1 MTLNTPHIDWFG
13 LSPVLALIGTSF
25 FALLCAVLVPRTVR
39 RIAAASVSVVGF
51 TAGIVLAVWLYVDSA
66 NGHTIVSGAFY
77 RDRWT
82 ALGQVILCAVGL
94 ATTLLA
100 VEHVPGWRRDADPSR
115 RDDHVAEFFALL
127 LASAAGMAF
136 FVGAANLITLFLALE
151 WFSIAL
157 YVMCAL
163 DYDPVAASVGGEA
176 ADARP
181 EDRGA
186 FGAAG
191 GSLEAGLKY
200 LIVGSFGAATLLF
213 GSALVYGATGKI
225 SFDGIAATIGSQ
237 GLAGDT
243 FVVVGIA
250 LMVAGLGFKMSA
262 APFHMWTPD
271 VYEGAPT
278 TVTAWMSSATKVAAL
293 LLTFRV
299 MTTAFPHN
307 QHLWGWAFAIIATI
321 SLAIGNFAALVQ
333 KNVKRI
339 LAYSAIAQAGFML
352 IGLSTGSALGGRAL
366 MYYLIPY
373 SASAFG
379 SFAIVAARERE
390 LGVPVTLDNLAGFGW
405 ERPFLGVAM
414 WFFVFGFAG
423 LPLTGGFVGK
433 FYVFAAAYDHG
444 WAWLV
449 IVGVLAT
456 LVSLYYYLGI
466 VRAMYMR
473 GPEELQLRPGNV
485 AVSGG
490 APAKETLL
498 HLAVGA
504 ALVVA
509 VGSLF
514 AVQPLID
521 LAQHAA
527 SALPV

>member
-1 MTLNTPHIDWFG
+1 
-13 LSPVLALIGTSF
+13 
-25 FALLCAVLVPRTVR
+25 VR
-39 RIAAASVSVVGF
+39 RVTSAAIASVGF
-51 TAGIVLAVWLYVDSA
+51 TAALVLAIWIYIDTPD
-66 NGHTIVSGAFY
+66 GHTIAAGAFY

-82 ALGQVILCAVGL
+82 ALGQVILCCVGL

-100 VEHVPGWRRDADPSR
+100 VEHVPGWGRNADPTR
-115 RDDHVAEFFALL
+115 RDDHAAEFFALL

-136 FVGAANLITLFLALE
+136 FVGAANLITLFLSLE
-151 WFSIAL
+151 WFSITL
-157 YVMCAL
+157 YVMCAI
-163 DYDPVAASVGGEA
+163 DYDLE
-176 ADARP
+176 
-181 EDRGA
+181 
-186 FGAAG
+186 

-213 GSALVYGATGKI
+213 GSALVYGATGTV
-225 SFDGIAATIGSQ
+225 SYTGIASAIGSQ
-237 GLAGDT
+237 DLTGDT

-250 LMVAGLGFKMSA
+250 LIIAGLAFKMSA

-278 TVTAWMSSATKVAAL
+278 TVTAWMASATKVAAL
-293 LLTFRV
+293 LLTFRL
-299 MTTAFPHN
+299 MTTAFPDN
-307 QHLWGWAFAIIATI
+307 EHLWGWAFAIIATI
-321 SLAIGNFAALVQ
+321 SLVIGNFAALVQ
-333 KNVKRI
+333 QNVKRI

-352 IGLSTGSALGGRAL
+352 IGLSSGSALGARAV
-366 MYYLIPY
+366 MFYLIPY
-373 SASAFG
+373 SAAAFG
-379 SFAIVAARERE
+379 TFAIIAARERE

-423 LPLTGGFVGK
+423 LPLGGGFVGK

-444 WAWLV
+444 WTWLV

-473 GPEELQLRPGNV
+473 PAEELQVQPGGGV

-490 APAKETLL
+490 APARERLL

-504 ALVVA
+504 AFVVS

-521 LAQHAA
+521 LAQNAA
-527 SALPV
+527 SSLPL

>member
-1 MTLNTPHIDWFG
+1 VINTPPIDWFG
-13 LSPVLALIGTSF
+13 LSPILTLTGASF
-25 FALLCAVLVPRTVR
+25 CALLCAVLVPRAVR
-39 RIAAASVSVVGF
+39 RVVAGGLSLAGF
-51 TAGIVLAVWLYVDSA
+51 TAGLVLAIWLYVDSA
-66 NGHTIVSGAFY
+66 DGHTIAADSFY

-82 ALGQVILCAVGL
+82 ALGQVILCCIGL

-100 VEHVPGWRRDADPSR
+100 FEHVPGWGRDADPER

-127 LASAAGMAF
+127 LASGAGMAF
-136 FVGAANLITLFLALE
+136 FVGAANLMVLFLSLE

-157 YVMCAL
+157 YVMCAI
-163 DYDPVAASVGGEA
+163 DYDLE
-176 ADARP
+176 
-181 EDRGA
+181 
-186 FGAAG
+186 

-200 LIVGSFGAATLLF
+200 LIVGSFGAGTLLF

-225 SFDGIAATIGSQ
+225 SFHGIATAIGSQ
-237 GLAGDT
+237 GLTGDT

-250 LMVAGLGFKMSA
+250 LIVAGLGFKMSA

-293 LLTFRV
+293 LLAFRV
-299 MTTAFPHN
+299 MTTAFPDN

-333 KNVKRI
+333 RNVKRI
-339 LAYSAIAQAGFML
+339 LAYSAIAQAGFLL

-373 SASAFG
+373 SAAAFG

-423 LPLTGGFVGK
+423 LPLGGGFVGK

-444 WAWLV
+444 WVWLV

-473 GPEELQLRPGNV
+473 PSEELQLPPRSGV

-498 HLAVGA
+498 HIAVGA
-504 ALVVA
+504 AFVVS

-521 LAQHAA
+521 LARDAA
-527 SALPV
+527 SALPL

>member
-1 MTLNTPHIDWFG
+1 VINTPSIDWFG
-13 LSPVLALIGTSF
+13 LSPILALTGASF
-25 FALLCAVLVPRTVR
+25 LALLCAVLVPRTTR
-39 RIAAASVSVVGF
+39 RVAAAGCSLAGF
-51 TAGIVLAVWLYVDSA
+51 MAGLVLAIWLYVDSA
-66 NGHTIVSGAFY
+66 DGHTIVAGAFY

-82 ALGQVILCAVGL
+82 MLGQIILCCVGL

-100 VEHVPGWRRDADPSR
+100 VEHVPGWGRNADLER

-127 LASAAGMAF
+127 LASGAGMAF
-136 FVGAANLITLFLALE
+136 FVGAANLMVLFLSLE

-157 YVMCAL
+157 YVMCAI
-163 DYDPVAASVGGEA
+163 DYDLE
-176 ADARP
+176 
-181 EDRGA
+181 GA
-186 FGAAG
+186 
-191 GSLEAGLKY
+191 LEAGLKY
-200 LIVGSFGAATLLF
+200 LVVGSFGAATLLF

-225 SFDGIAATIGSQ
+225 SFDGIASAIGSQ
-237 GLAGDT
+237 GLTGDT

-250 LMVAGLGFKMSA
+250 LIVAGLGFKMSA

-299 MTTAFPHN
+299 MTTAFPAN
-307 QHLWGWAFAIIATI
+307 QHLWGWAFAIVATI

-333 KNVKRI
+333 RNVKRI
-339 LAYSAIAQAGFML
+339 LAYSAIAQAGFLL

-373 SASAFG
+373 SAAAFG

-423 LPLTGGFVGK
+423 LPLGGGFVGK
-433 FYVFAAAYDHG
+433 FYVFAAAYQHG
-444 WAWLV
+444 WVWLV

-473 GPEELQLRPGNV
+473 PSEELQLPPRSGV

-490 APAKETLL
+490 APARETLL

-504 ALVVA
+504 ALVVS

-521 LAQHAA
+521 LARNAA
-527 SALPV
+527 SALPL

>member
-1 MTLNTPHIDWFG
+1 MIDTPPIDWFG
-13 LSPVLALIGTSF
+13 LSPVLALTGTAF
-25 FALLCAVLVPRTVR
+25 AALLCAVLVPRAAR
-39 RIAAASVSVVGF
+39 RLAAASISAVGF
-51 TAGIVLAVWLYVDSA
+51 VAGIVLSIWLYVDSA
-66 NGHTIVSGAFY
+66 NGHTIVAGAFY

-82 ALGQVILCAVGL
+82 ALGQVILCGL
-94 ATTLLA
+94 GLVTTLLA
-100 VEHVPGWRRDADPSR
+100 VEHVPGWRSYADLDR
-115 RDDHVAEFFALL
+115 RDDNIAEFFALL
-127 LASAAGMAF
+127 LASGAGMAF
-136 FVGAANLITLFLALE
+136 FVGAANLMVLFLALE

-157 YVMCAL
+157 YVMCAI
-163 DYDPVAASVGGEA
+163 DYRVE
-176 ADARP
+176 
-181 EDRGA
+181 
-186 FGAAG
+186 

-200 LIVGSFGAATLLF
+200 LIVGSFGAGALLF

-225 SFDGIAATIGSQ
+225 SFDGIAAAIGSQ
-237 GLAGDT
+237 GLSGDA
-243 FVVVGIA
+243 FVVTGIA
-250 LMVAGLGFKMSA
+250 LMIAGLGFKMSA

-278 TVTAWMSSATKVAAL
+278 TVTAWMGSATKVAAL

-299 MTTAFPHN
+299 MTTAFPQN
-307 QHLWGWAFAIIATI
+307 QHLWGWAFAIVATI

-333 KNVKRI
+333 KSVKRI

-352 IGLSTGSALGGRAL
+352 IGLSAGSALGGRAL

-373 SASAFG
+373 SAAAFG

-390 LGVPVTLDNLAGFGW
+390 LGVAVTLDNLAGFGW

-423 LPLTGGFVGK
+423 LPLGGGFVGK
-433 FYVFAAAYDHG
+433 FYVFAAAYQHG
-444 WAWLV
+444 WVWLV

-456 LVSLYYYLGI
+456 LVSLYYYLAI

-473 GPEELQLRPGNV
+473 PSEELGLRP
-485 AVSGG
+485 AVTGG

-504 ALVVA
+504 ALVVS

-521 LAQHAA
+521 LARHAA
-527 SALPV
+527 GALPL

>member
-1 MTLNTPHIDWFG
+1 VINTPHIDWFG
-13 LSPVLALIGTSF
+13 LSPILTLTGAAF

-39 RIAAASVSVVGF
+39 RVAAGSISAVGYI
-51 TAGIVLAVWLYVDSA
+51 AGIVLAVWLYVDSA
-66 NGHTIVSGAFY
+66 NGHTIVAGAFY

-100 VEHVPGWRRDADPSR
+100 FEHVPGWSRSADAGR

-127 LASAAGMAF
+127 LASGAGMAF
-136 FVGAANLITLFLALE
+136 FVGAANLMVLFLALE
-151 WFSIAL
+151 WFSISL
-157 YVMCAL
+157 YVMCAI
-163 DYDPVAASVGGEA
+163 DYEL
-176 ADARP
+176 
-181 EDRGA
+181 E
-186 FGAAG
+186 

-200 LIVGSFGAATLLF
+200 LVVGSFGAGALLF

-225 SFDGIAATIGSQ
+225 SFQGIATAISSQ
-237 GLAGDT
+237 GLTGDT

-250 LMVAGLGFKMSA
+250 LIVAGLGFKMSA

-299 MTTAFPHN
+299 MTTAFPAN

-333 KNVKRI
+333 RNVKRI

-352 IGLSTGSALGGRAL
+352 IGLSTGSALGARAL

-373 SASAFG
+373 SAAAFG
-379 SFAIVAARERE
+379 SFAILAARERE

-414 WFFVFGFAG
+414 WFFVFSFAG
-423 LPLTGGFVGK
+423 LPLGGGFVGK
-433 FYVFAAAYDHG
+433 FYVFAAAYRHG
-444 WAWLV
+444 WVWLV

-473 GPEELQLRPGNV
+473 PSEELQVRPSGEV
-485 AVSGG
+485 AVTGG

-498 HLAVGA
+498 QLAVGA
-504 ALVVA
+504 SFVVS

-527 SALPV
+527 SALPL

>member
-1 MTLNTPHIDWFG
+1 VIETPHIDWFG
-13 LSPVLALIGTSF
+13 LSPILALVGTAF
-25 FALLCAVLVPRTVR
+25 FALLCAVLVPRAAR
-39 RIAAASVSVVGF
+39 RLAAASISTLGF
-51 TAGIVLAVWLYVDSA
+51 VAGIVLSIWLYVDSA
-66 NGHTIVSGAFY
+66 NGHTIVAGAFY

-82 ALGQVILCAVGL
+82 ALGQVILCGIGL
-94 ATTLLA
+94 ATTFLA
-100 VEHVPGWRRDADPSR
+100 FEHVPGWRTHGDLAR
-115 RDDHVAEFFALL
+115 RDDHIAEFFALL
-127 LASAAGMAF
+127 LASGAGMAF
-136 FVGAANLITLFLALE
+136 FFGAANLMVLFLALE

-157 YVMCAL
+157 YVMCAI
-163 DYDPVAASVGGEA
+163 DYDLE
-176 ADARP
+176 
-181 EDRGA
+181 
-186 FGAAG
+186 

-200 LIVGSFGAATLLF
+200 LVVGSFGAGALLF

-225 SFDGIAATIGSQ
+225 SFDGIASTIGSQ
-237 GLAGDT
+237 GLTGDT
-243 FVVVGIA
+243 FVVTGIA

-278 TVTAWMSSATKVAAL
+278 TVTAWMGSATKVAAL

-299 MTTAFPHN
+299 MTTAFPQN

-333 KNVKRI
+333 RSVKRI

-352 IGLSTGSALGGRAL
+352 IGLSAGSALGGRAL
-366 MYYLIPY
+366 MYYLVPY
-373 SASAFG
+373 SAAAFG
-379 SFAIVAARERE
+379 SFAVVAARERE

-423 LPLTGGFVGK
+423 LPLGGGFVGK
-433 FYVFAAAYDHG
+433 FYVFAAAYEHG
-444 WAWLV
+444 WVWLV

-456 LVSLYYYLGI
+456 LVSLYYYLAI

-473 GPEELQLRPGNV
+473 PSAELGLRP
-485 AVSGG
+485 AVTGG
-490 APAKETLL
+490 APAKETFL

-504 ALVVA
+504 ALVVS

-514 AVQPLID
+514 AVQPLVD
-521 LAQHAA
+521 LARHAA
-527 SALPV
+527 SALPL

>member
-1 MTLNTPHIDWFG
+1 MINTPPIDWFG
-13 LSPVLALIGTSF
+13 LSPILALTGASF
-25 FALLCAVLVPRTVR
+25 CALLCAVLVPRTAR
-39 RIAAASVSVVGF
+39 RVAAAGCSVAGF
-51 TAGIVLAVWLYVDSA
+51 TAGLVLAIWLYVDSA
-66 NGHTIVSGAFY
+66 NGHTIVAGAFY

-82 ALGQVILCAVGL
+82 ALGQVILCCIGL

-100 VEHVPGWRRDADPSR
+100 VEHVPGWGRDADPAR

-136 FVGAANLITLFLALE
+136 FVGAANLMVLFLSLE

-157 YVMCAL
+157 YVMCAI
-163 DYDPVAASVGGEA
+163 DYDLE
-176 ADARP
+176 
-181 EDRGA
+181 
-186 FGAAG
+186 

-200 LIVGSFGAATLLF
+200 LVIGSFGAATLLF
-213 GSALVYGATGKI
+213 GSALVYGATGTI
-225 SFDGIAATIGSQ
+225 SFDGIASAIGSQ
-237 GLAGDT
+237 GLTGDT

-250 LMVAGLGFKMSA
+250 LIVAGLGFKMSA

-293 LLTFRV
+293 LLAFRV
-299 MTTAFPHN
+299 MTTAFPAN

-333 KNVKRI
+333 RNVKRI
-339 LAYSAIAQAGFML
+339 LAYSAIAQAGFLL

-373 SASAFG
+373 SAAAFG

-423 LPLTGGFVGK
+423 LPLGGGFVGK
-433 FYVFAAAYDHG
+433 FYVFAAAYQHG
-444 WAWLV
+444 WVWLV

-473 GPEELQLRPGNV
+473 PSEELQLPPRSGV

-490 APAKETLL
+490 APARETLL

-504 ALVVA
+504 ALVVS

-521 LAQHAA
+521 LARDAT
-527 SALPV
+527 SALPL

>member
-1 MTLNTPHIDWFG
+1 VINTPNIDWFG
-13 LSPVLALIGTSF
+13 LSPVLTLIGAAFVS
-25 FALLCAVLVPRTVR
+25 LLCAVLVPRAWR
-39 RIAAASVSVVGF
+39 RVAGIGIAAAGF
-51 TAGIVLAVWLYVDSA
+51 TAGIVLAIWLYVDSA
-66 NGHTIVSGAFY
+66 DGHTIAAGAYY

-82 ALGQVILCAVGL
+82 SLGQVIIFAVGL

-100 VEHVPGWRRDADPSR
+100 AEHIPGWTRGAEPER

-127 LASAAGMAF
+127 LASAGGMAF
-136 FVGAANLITLFLALE
+136 FIGAANLITLFLSLE

-157 YVMCAL
+157 YIMCAI
-163 DYDPVAASVGGEA
+163 DYDLE
-176 ADARP
+176 
-181 EDRGA
+181 
-186 FGAAG
+186 

-200 LIVGSFGAATLLF
+200 LVVGSFGAATLLF
-213 GSALVYGATGKI
+213 GSALVYGATG
-225 SFDGIAATIGSQ
+225 SVEFSNIASTIGSQ
-237 GLAGDT
+237 GLTGDA

-299 MTTAFPHN
+299 MTTAFPQN

-352 IGLSTGSALGGRAL
+352 IGLSTGTALGGRAL

-373 SASAFG
+373 AAAAFG
-379 SFAIVAARERE
+379 TFAIVAARERE
-390 LGVPVTLDNLAGFGW
+390 LGVPVTLENLAGFGW

-414 WFFVFGFAG
+414 WFFVFGMAG

-444 WAWLV
+444 WVWLV

-473 GPEELQLRPGNV
+473 PSEELQVQPGTGV

-490 APAKETLL
+490 APARETLL

-504 ALVVA
+504 AFVVA

-514 AVQPLID
+514 AVEPLIT
-521 LAQHAA
+521 LARDAA
-527 SALPV
+527 SALPL

>member
-1 MTLNTPHIDWFG
+1 VINTPPIDWFG
-13 LSPVLALIGTSF
+13 LSPILALTGASF
-25 FALLCAVLVPRTVR
+25 FALLCAVLVPRTAR
-39 RIAAASVSVVGF
+39 RVAAAGCSVAGF
-51 TAGIVLAVWLYVDSA
+51 TAGLVLAIWLYVDSA
-66 NGHTIVSGAFY
+66 NGHTIVAGAFY

-82 ALGQVILCAVGL
+82 ALGQIILCCIGL
-94 ATTLLA
+94 ATALLA
-100 VEHVPGWRRDADPSR
+100 VEHVPGWGRDADPAR

-136 FVGAANLITLFLALE
+136 FVGAANLVVLFLSLE

-157 YVMCAL
+157 YVMCAI
-163 DYDPVAASVGGEA
+163 DYDLE
-176 ADARP
+176 
-181 EDRGA
+181 GA
-186 FGAAG
+186 
-191 GSLEAGLKY
+191 LEAGLKY
-200 LIVGSFGAATLLF
+200 LVVGSFGAATLLF

-225 SFDGIAATIGSQ
+225 SFDGIASAIGSQ
-237 GLAGDT
+237 GLTGDT
-243 FVVVGIA
+243 FVVTGIA
-250 LMVAGLGFKMSA
+250 LIVAGLGFKMSA

-293 LLTFRV
+293 LLAFRV
-299 MTTAFPHN
+299 MTTAFPAN

-333 KNVKRI
+333 RNVKRI
-339 LAYSAIAQAGFML
+339 LAYSAIAQAGFLL

-373 SASAFG
+373 SAAAFG

-423 LPLTGGFVGK
+423 LPLGGGFVGK
-433 FYVFAAAYDHG
+433 FYVFAAAYQHG
-444 WAWLV
+444 WVWLV

-473 GPEELQLRPGNV
+473 PSEELQLPPGSGV
-485 AVSGG
+485 AVTGG

-504 ALVVA
+504 ALAVS

-527 SALPV
+527 SALPL

>member
-1 MTLNTPHIDWFG
+1 VINTPSIDWFG
-13 LSPVLALIGTSF
+13 LGPILALTGASF
-25 FALLCAVLVPRTVR
+25 VALLCAVLVPRAAR
-39 RIAAASVSVVGF
+39 RVAAAGCSVAGF
-51 TAGIVLAVWLYVDSA
+51 TAGLVLAIWLYVDSA
-66 NGHTIVSGAFY
+66 DGHTIVAGAFY

-82 ALGQVILCAVGL
+82 MLGQIILCCVGL

-100 VEHVPGWRRDADPSR
+100 VEHVPGWGRNADPVR

-127 LASAAGMAF
+127 LASGAGMAF
-136 FVGAANLITLFLALE
+136 FVGAANLMVLFLALE

-157 YVMCAL
+157 YVMCAI
-163 DYDPVAASVGGEA
+163 DYDLE
-176 ADARP
+176 
-181 EDRGA
+181 
-186 FGAAG
+186 

-225 SFDGIAATIGSQ
+225 SFDGIASAIGSQ
-237 GLAGDT
+237 GLTGDT
-243 FVVVGIA
+243 FVVTGIA
-250 LMVAGLGFKMSA
+250 LIVAGLGFKMSA

-293 LLTFRV
+293 LLAFRV
-299 MTTAFPHN
+299 MTTAFPAN

-333 KNVKRI
+333 RNVKRI
-339 LAYSAIAQAGFML
+339 LAYSAIAQAGFLL

-373 SASAFG
+373 SAAAFG

-423 LPLTGGFVGK
+423 LPLGGGFVGK
-433 FYVFAAAYDHG
+433 FYVFAAAYQHG
-444 WAWLV
+444 WVWLV

-473 GPEELQLRPGNV
+473 PSEELQLPPGSGV
-485 AVSGG
+485 AVTGG
-490 APAKETLL
+490 APARETLL

-504 ALVVA
+504 AFVVS

-521 LAQHAA
+521 LARDAA
-527 SALPV
+527 SALPL